1 MSLFNNKLLG
11 IFICIFYLQPAFAGD
26 PDYNVSTIP
35 VALKEKAHAV
45 KRMEELIINVS
56 SPTEQ
61 RYIHRYAITVLD
73 ANGEKYAQF
82 IGHYDKLRSIRSISG
97 TLYDADGKQIKRL
110 KQSEVEDLSGVGGSS
125 LMTDA
130 RVKRHA
136 FYYNIYPHTVE
147 YEIEIKKNNTYGLP
161 GWIPQEGEEF
171 SVEKS
176 KLVVTVPQD
185 FTLRYQS
192 FHYKGEPVITTDKG
206 SRTYTWET
214 KDLTPL
220 PDEVYVPDWHRR
232 TTSVLLAPASFEL
245 EHYKGNMNTWEELS
259 RFGYTLNQGRD
270 QLPDAVKQTVH
281 QLTDG
286 LSQEEKITKLYRYL
300 QEHTRYISVQLG
312 IGGWQTFDANYVAT
326 NGYGDCKALSNYM
339 CSLLKEA
346 GVPAYC
352 VWVHAGANEIT
363 LEEGFPSDQ
372 FNHVIACVPGVKDTT
387 WLECTNQYLPAG
399 YLGDFTNNRPVLILT
414 EKGSKLIH
422 TPVYNMEQNLQ
433 LRNVTATV
441 NENGDLQLSANTHYT
456 GLKQDDLL
464 GWLHVLT
471 REKQLEVLKSSLSFS
486 SYDVNKFECK
496 ELTGSLPAIDELLE
510 INAHNYA
517 SISGKRMF
525 ITPNLLNR
533 SIPQLEQ
540 NGPRQSDIL
549 KRISFRDA
557 DTVKITVPA
566 GYMPESVPAPV
577 NLQSDFGTFSCN
589 TTITGNVV
597 TYIRNISI
605 KEGLYPAASYPKLE
619 TFYGAIN
626 KADRARVVLVK
637 N

>member
-11 IFICIFYLQPAFAGD
+11 IFICILYLQPAFAGD
-26 PDYNVSTIP
+26 PDYNVGTIP
-35 VALKEKAHAV
+35 AALKEKAHAV

-56 SPTEQ
+56 SPSEQ
-61 RYIHRYAITVLD
+61 RIIHRFAITVLD
-73 ANGEKYAQF
+73 ASGERHARFADY
-82 IGHYDKLRSIRSISG
+82 YDKLRSIRSISG

-110 KQSEVEDLSGVGGSS
+110 KQSDVEDLSGVGGSS
-125 LMTDA
+125 LMTDD

-136 FYYNIYPHTVE
+136 FYYNVYPHTVE
-147 YEIEIKKNNTYGLP
+147 YEIEIKKNSTYSLP
-161 GWIPQEGEEF
+161 EWIPQEDEEY

-192 FHYKGEPVITTDKG
+192 FHYKGEPVITTDKD

-245 EHYKGNMNTWEELS
+245 QHYKGSMNTWEELS

-286 LSQEEKITKLYRYL
+286 LSREEKISKLYRYL

-312 IGGWQTFDANYVAT
+312 IGGMQTFDANYVAT

-346 GVPAYC
+346 GVTAYC
-352 VWVHAGANEIT
+352 VWVYGGANEIT
-363 LEEGFPSDQ
+363 FEEGFPSDQ
-372 FNHVIACVPGVKDTT
+372 FNHVIACVPGEKDTT

-422 TPVYNMEQNLQ
+422 TPAYNMEQNLQ
-433 LRNVTATV
+433 LRNVSATV

-456 GLKQDDLL
+456 GLQQDDLQ
-464 GWLHVLT
+464 GRLHVLT

-525 ITPNLLNR
+525 ITPNLLNK
-533 SIPQLEQ
+533 SITRPEQ

-549 KRISFRDA
+549 RRISFRDA
-557 DTVKITVPA
+557 DTVRITVPA
-566 GYMPESVPAPV
+566 GYTPESVPAPV
-577 NLQSDFGTFSCN
+577 NLQSDFGTYSCN
-589 TTITGNVV
+589 TTVTGNVI

-605 KEGLYPAASYPKLE
+605 KEGLYPAASFPMLE